1 MLQHTA
7 GGLLTPLQASSILS
21 CAVAHINERPLIVHG
36 APDEMGILT
45 PWFLSARNMSTFH
58 SQHVEAQDNL
68 EHSLSRRAF
77 QAQERLDLFRGVFNV
92 FYHKEM
98 VKFGHWNTQG
108 KRPEVGDV
116 CLILDKVKGKAH
128 FLQKF
133 QLGRIRHFTSPHVC
147 EIDFVKQNPEV
158 TAALIRDLR
167 SQSGNWQKRYQVKLS
182 SCTRDVKGL
191 AILTSQGQE
200 QKLKGGVEVDLFV
213 DQLGPEDRAVRA
225 AEAELGPEDRA
236 VRAAEAEQ
244 QRGGDLAADQ
254 VPEGDRRAPL
264 NGTK

>member
-1 MLQHTA
+1 MLHHTA

-58 SQHVEAQDNL
+58 SQHIEEQDNL

-133 QLGRIRHFTSPHVC
+133 QLGKPSPS
-147 EIDFVKQNPEV
+147 
-158 TAALIRDLR
+158 A
-167 SQSGNWQKRYQVKLS
+167 S
-182 SCTRDVKGL
+182 SCDDIVRHLFFMQSRPNLVIFERFLFFWSVYDRFPTYTHGVK
-191 AILTSQGQE
+191 I
-200 QKLKGGVEVDLFV
+200 
-213 DQLGPEDRAVRA
+213 
-225 AEAELGPEDRA
+225 
-236 VRAAEAEQ
+236 
-244 QRGGDLAADQ
+244 
-254 VPEGDRRAPL
+254 
-264 NGTK
+264 

>member
-1 MLQHTA
+1 
-7 GGLLTPLQASSILS
+7 
-21 CAVAHINERPLIVHG
+21 
-36 APDEMGILT
+36 
-45 PWFLSARNMSTFH
+45 
-58 SQHVEAQDNL
+58 
-68 EHSLSRRAF
+68 
-77 QAQERLDLFRGVFNV
+77 
-92 FYHKEM
+92 M

-236 VRAAEAEQ
+236 VRAADAELGPEDRAVRTAEAEQ